1 MAGTNRHV
9 ALVIAVV
16 AAGSEAH
23 AKDCSPPSP
32 ECHLANGKE
41 LLESDPKR
49 AAEELLASFKLDE
62 RTDTLELYAMALQAD
77 RKYALSLE
85 TWKRVIVFRESELD
99 AAREAA
105 RKASGRKATAAK
117 AALARSQKQNEA
129 AAEAIQK
136 LWGAVGRVRVKIAAG
151 EVVTVSRGGIE
162 VDATRDVTVNAGRD
176 ELVLT
181 RKDGRS
187 KRIVVEVAPGG
198 VAEVEAVFDAEP
210 SKAEPMPA
218 QPPKG
223 MPKLPAEPLE
233 EPEPMAST
241 QMWVETPRSPRLS
254 KVGLGIAAGG
264 LVSLAVA
271 GTFGYLAERDYDDA
285 RSAGCNDAGQ
295 CPVGQAVELAEQ
307 SNDRA
312 RVAQITA
319 IGGGALLVTGA
330 VMWVVGRGKT
340 RHAAPAVT
348 VHVQP
353 SSAAIAWRF

>member
-9 ALVIAVV
+9 ALVVAVI

-32 ECHLANGKE
+32 ECHLANGRE
-41 LLESDPKR
+41 LLESNPRR

-105 RKASGRKATAAK
+105 RKAKGRKAAAAK
-117 AALARSQKQNEA
+117 AALAKSQKQNEA

-136 LWGAVGRVRVKIAAG
+136 LWGAVGRVRVKTTAG
-151 EVVTVSRGGIE
+151 EAVTVTRDGVE
-162 VDATRDVTVNAGRD
+162 VDSTRDVTVNAGRD

-181 RKDGRS
+181 RRDGRS
-187 KRIVVEVAPGG
+187 KRVVIEVAPGG
-198 VAEVEAVFDAEP
+198 IAEVEAVFDAEP
-210 SKAEPMPA
+210 GTPEPMPA
-218 QPPKG
+218 KPTKG
-223 MPKLPAEPLE
+223 LPEAPAPID
-233 EPEPMAST
+233 EPEPMPST
-241 QMWVETPRSPRLS
+241 EAWVEAPRSPTLS
-254 KVGLGIAAGG
+254 KLGLGIAAGG

-271 GTFGYLAERDYDDA
+271 GTFGYLSERDYDDA
-285 RSAGCNDAGQ
+285 RSLGCNDAGQ
-295 CPVGQAVELAEQ
+295 CPVGPAVDRAEQ
-307 SNDRA
+307 ANDRA

-340 RHAAPAVT
+340 RRAAPAVT
-348 VHVQP
+348 IHVQP